1 MLTAVLTILSCG
13 GSEPSPEETTLTE
26 VGQAAPE
33 FEVTTLEGESFSLSG
48 QRDRVVVVNFFAT
61 WCPPCREELPHLERE
76 VWQRFRGDAF
86 SLVALGREHTAE
98 ELEPFAEESGFSFP
112 IAPDPER
119 AAYARYA
126 QMHIPR
132 TVVVGPDGTILFQ
145 FQGFER
151 SDFNRMI
158 DVIDQALSDLAE
170 ERPAA

>member
-1 MLTAVLTILSCG
+1 MMAVLLLLSCG

-26 VGQAAPE
+26 VGQTAPD
-33 FEVTTLEGESFSLSG
+33 FTVTTLQGKSFSLSE

-76 VWQRFRGDAF
+76 VWQRFRGDDF

-98 ELEPFAEESGFSFP
+98 ELEPFAEETGFSFP

-119 AAYARYA
+119 TAYARYA
-126 QMHIPR
+126 EMYIPR

-145 FQGFER
+145 SQGFER
-151 SDFNRMI
+151 SDFDRMI
-158 DVIDQALSDLAE
+158 DVIDRALSDLAR